1 MLLTAV
7 RVSSIHSRALAI
19 AIRRA
24 SGWPGLIGVLCPIIM
39 VSHSRYKSPPLP
51 AHNTPIK
58 PGQREALLIAIAK
71 AREWMEETRTAVK
84 SIFVLC
90 GWPGARQHGD

>member
-1 MLLTAV
+1 MM
-7 RVSSIHSRALAI
+7 I
-19 AIRRA
+19 
-24 SGWPGLIGVLCPIIM
+24 
-39 VSHSRYKSPPLP
+39 

-90 GWPGARQHGD
+90 GWPGARQHRD